1 MNVTE
6 LFSDDQQKR
15 IADAIEE
22 ILITGKPTIEAELLT
37 ADWEYIPHEFAGARL
52 TDPDGTVIGL
62 VGAGHNMT

>member
-6 LFSDDQQKR
+6 LFSDGQQKR
-15 IADAIEE
+15 IAK
-22 ILITGKPTIEAELLT
+22 TGKPTVEAELLT
-37 ADWEYIPHEFAGARL
+37 AHGEYIPHEFAGARL